1 MKEIYFN
8 KNELIL
14 KIDGIKQPLIFNIG
28 VLISGEKEYGGL
40 TAIIKHL
47 VTIEGSIFF
56 SKEII
61 NAAIRKYNREYNGN
75 EKPIDVNEIY
85 TIINELRDLSNLSFF
100 IYNTYLSSQPA
111 TTNSS
116 EERLSNKEPST
127 AGFIV
132 MGVAKLGFS
141 KAEIMEMTV
150 KELSEYINFYME
162 SIGIKKDEVKVP
174 KGATVQGIGKAED
187 ILRLLR

>member
-1 MKEIYFN
+1 MKEISFIN
-8 KNELIL
+8 GKLIL
-14 KIDGIKQPLIFNIG
+14 KIDGIKQPLTFTLGVLVNCEREFGSLTEGLRNIG
-28 VLISGEKEYGGL
+28 S
-40 TAIIKHL
+40 IK
-47 VTIEGSIFF
+47 GSIYYAT
-56 SKEII
+56 EII

-75 EKPIDVNEIY
+75 EKPTNINEICN
-85 TIINELRDLSNLSFF
+85 IINELGCLSNLSFF
-100 IYNTYLSSQPA
+100 IYSVYLKSQPVA
-111 TTNSS
+111 TSS
-116 EERLSNKEPST
+116 SGDLNNKEPST

>member
-14 KIDGIKQPLIFNIG
+14 KIDGIKQPLVFSIG
-28 VLISGEKEYGGL
+28 VLINGEKEYGGL
-40 TAIIKHL
+40 TAVIKHL
-47 VTIEGSIFF
+47 VTIEGSVFF

-75 EKPIDVNEIY
+75 EKPTNTNAICN
-85 TIINELRDLSNLSFF
+85 TINELGCLSDLSFF
-100 IYNTYLSSQPA
+100 IYNTYLKSQPA
-111 TTNSS
+111 TTSS
-116 EERLSNKEPST
+116 SGDLNNKEPST

>member
-14 KIDGIKQPLIFNIG
+14 KIDGIKQPLVFSIG
-28 VLISGEKEYGGL
+28 VLINGEKEYGSL
-40 TAIIKHL
+40 TAVIRHIM
-47 VTIEGSIFF
+47 TIEGSIFF

-75 EKPIDVNEIY
+75 EKPIDANEIY
-85 TIINELRDLSNLSFF
+85 TVINELMDLSNLIFF
-100 IYNTYLSSQPA
+100 IYNTYMNAQPTTTSSSGDL
-111 TTNSS
+111 N
-116 EERLSNKEPST
+116 NKEPST